1 MIFEELKLKGAYLI
15 HLNPIKDE
23 RGLFARSFC
32 KKLFDEK
39 NLETNF
45 VQSNFSMNYKKAT
58 LRGMHQQ
65 VEPNSEVK
73 LVRCTQGKIFDV
85 IVDYR
90 ENSET
95 YLQWFG
101 AELTDE
107 NHTMMY
113 VPKGFLHGYLTLTE
127 LSSVF
132 YMVSS
137 EYVPESENGIRFDDS
152 EVGINWPIKVR
163 ELSKKDTNWP
173 PINR

>member
-1 MIFEELKLKGAYLI
+1 MIFEKLKLEGAYLI
-15 HLNPIKDE
+15 HLKPIKDE

-32 KKLFDEK
+32 KKLFTEN

-65 VEPNSEVK
+65 LEPDGEIK

-90 ENSET
+90 EDSKT

-113 VPKGFLHGYLTLTE
+113 VPKGFFHGYLTLTE

-132 YMVSS
+132 YMVSNEYTPSS
-137 EYVPESENGIRFDDS
+137 EIGIRYDDS
-152 EVGINWPIKVR
+152 IVGIEWPLEIKELSEKDSNWPIV
-163 ELSKKDTNWP
+163 KK
-173 PINR
+173 